1 MDEQT
6 YQELVEQLK
15 RISNHVEAIKLDNR
29 ESRRAEQDFRG
40 ELLGAI
46 ALVQL
51 AAGR

>member
-6 YQELVEQLK
+6 YQEVVGLLS
-15 RISNHVEAIKLDNR
+15 RICDHLEAIELDNR
-29 ESRRAEQDFRG
+29 DSRRAEQEFRR

-46 ALVQL
+46 GLAQL